1 MFEKE
6 RRGFAMNKITV
17 CVGSA
22 CYMKGSRQ
30 VVALLKRLIE
40 ENQLSGEYE
49 LEGTFCTGN
58 CQHGVCVEMNGNT
71 YSLTPD
77 NTEAFFR
84 KEILKTS

>member
-1 MFEKE
+1 MI
-6 RRGFAMNKITV
+6 KITV

-30 VVALLKRLIE
+30 VVAILRRLIE
-40 ENQLSGEYE
+40 ENGLAGEYE

-58 CQHGVCVEMNGNT
+58 CQRGVCVELNGKT

-77 NTEAFFR
+77 NTEEFFR
-84 KEILKTS
+84 TEILKTA